1 MRACFIAATRAR
13 GRFLKYPPLDSVLSH
28 FWPDGAWWGGVRGD
42 GRAVQ
47 GATAQI
53 LNIPLGRAVGE
64 ELRTGSGRNQNKG
77 KSGSNPAKE

>member
-1 MRACFIAATRAR
+1 MEL
-13 GRFLKYPPLDSVLSH
+13 G
-28 FWPDGAWWGGVRGD
+28 GGVRGD

-53 LNIPLGRAVGE
+53 LNIPLGRPVGE